1 MTTDFGSKIISLE
14 MSKVRSL
21 KISFPVVYPYAFLE
35 TGSFDS
41 FDLVAVVH

>member
-1 MTTDFGSKIISLE
+1 MTTDFGSKIILE

-21 KISFPVVYPYAFLE
+21 KMSFPVVYPFYAFLE